1 MTTAE
6 LIIGPFCQVDNQ
18 MNEITKHPQAEL
30 YLSEI
35 VTLAMLYELK
45 GGGKRAFYRCNVLV
59 QWHGF
64 FELSIAEFSL

>member
-1 MTTAE
+1 
-6 LIIGPFCQVDNQ
+6 
-18 MNEITKHPQAEL
+18 
-30 YLSEI
+30 
-35 VTLAMLYELK
+35 MLYELK